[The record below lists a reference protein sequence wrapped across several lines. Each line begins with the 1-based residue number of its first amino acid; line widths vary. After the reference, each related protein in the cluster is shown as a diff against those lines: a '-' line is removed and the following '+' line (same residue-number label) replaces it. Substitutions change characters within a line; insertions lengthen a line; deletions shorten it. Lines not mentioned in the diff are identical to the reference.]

1 MAALAKLQRAT
12 HLAEIERTLGDPV
25 LQQTIRTRQD
35 NRRDLQRQAA
45 AELPD
50 WEAWKEAVAELRSH
64 TLAHL
69 DAYLEEFVDN
79 LERRGGQAYFAA
91 DAAEA
96 CDYVVSL
103 ASAKGASLIVKSK
116 SMLSEEI
123 RLNAALEAAGVQA
136 IETDLG
142 EFIIQLAH
150 ERPFHI
156 LGPASHKT
164 LEQICALFHELT
176 PEHLPPEPQA
186 LAAFARRYLRE
197 KFLSAQIGITGCN
210 FAVASEGAIVLVT
223 NEGNGRLCSTLPPTH
238 VVLMGIERLVPDLSG
253 LEPLL
258 TVLPR
263 SANGLRATTYMQ
275 IISGPRRSDRE
286 DGPRELHVVIVDN
299 GRSRI
304 LGSSYRPILR
314 CIRCGACL
322 DNCPVYRSIGGH
334 AYGPVYSGP
343 IGAVLTPLLEG
354 LDLYGHLPSASTL
367 CGACDDVCSARIPLT
382 DLLLDLRRDVVAK
395 RLSAR
400 GWELG
405 MRGFAEITR
414 HPNLW
419 SGAVRLAHLA
429 LRPWVRA
436 GFIRRGLGPLHR
448 WTAGRDFPA
457 VPPRSFRA
465 LWRRGAN
472 TSEREAD

>member
-1 MAALAKLQRAT
+1 MAALAERQRAA

-35 NRRDLQRQAA
+35 NRCALQQQAI

-50 WEAWKEAVAELRSH
+50 WPDWKEAVADLRGH

-69 DAYLEEFVDN
+69 DRYMEQFADN
-79 LERRGGQAYFAA
+79 LERRGGQIFFAA

-96 CDYVVSL
+96 CDYVVRL
-103 ASAKGASLIVKSK
+103 AHAKEASLIVKAK

-123 RLNAALEAAGVQA
+123 CLNPALAAAGVQA

-164 LEQICALFHELT
+164 LEQICELFRELT
-176 PEHLPPEPQA
+176 PEYLPPEPQA

-197 KFLSAQIGITGCN
+197 KFLSAEIGITGCN

-304 LGSSYRPILR
+304 LGTTYRPILH

-322 DNCPVYRSIGGH
+322 DNCPVYRNIGGH
-334 AYGPVYSGP
+334 AYGAVYSGP

-354 LDLYGHLPSASTL
+354 LDLYAHLPSASTL
-367 CGACDDVCSARIPLT
+367 CGACNDVCSARIPLT
-382 DLLLDLRRDVVAK
+382 DLLLDLRRHVIAQ
-395 RLSAR
+395 RLSGR

-405 MRGFAEITR
+405 MRSFAEITR

-419 SGAVRLAHLA
+419 RAAVRLAHLA
-429 LRPWVRA
+429 LKPWVRE
-436 GFIRRGLGPLHR
+436 GFIRRGLGPLRR

-465 LWRRGAN
+465 LWRRDAY
-472 TSEREAD
+472 TSGREAN